1 MSFKAGNGTK
11 TITMS
16 ISVIAVFALAFWL
29 IYKSTQ
35 DFLNST
41 VTSTID
47 ATDIPL
53 SEVYFPS
60 VTICNINQVGYL
72 LMHMYFHCTVF
83 TVILHSTP
91 PLIQILP
98 CPNMIT
104 LLLYYFYLHSLRKY
118 YCINIRACLREAGL
132 IQKPLKNHL
141 ASKLKIMQQ
150 TFIFL
155 KYIFHNH

>member
-1 MSFKAGNGTK
+1 MSHEKLQESLYTVSDIVYLQSLNTIFPKLCTHFTNFPHNNFEKDMGPEVMSFKAGNGTK

-16 ISVIAVFALAFWL
+16 ISVIAVFSLAFWL

-72 LMHMYFHCTVF
+72 FMHLFSLHCTIC
-83 TVILHSTP
+83 TVL
-91 PLIQILP
+91 
-98 CPNMIT
+98 
-104 LLLYYFYLHSLRKY
+104 
-118 YCINIRACLREAGL
+118 
-132 IQKPLKNHL
+132 
-141 ASKLKIMQQ
+141 
-150 TFIFL
+150 
-155 KYIFHNH
+155 

>member
-1 MSFKAGNGTK
+1 MGPEVMSFKAGNGTK

-16 ISVIAVFALAFWL
+16 ISVIAVFSLAFWL

-72 LMHMYFHCTVF
+72 FMHMYFHCTVF
-83 TVILHSTP
+83 FLAVFTVMLHLTP

-98 CPNMIT
+98 CQNMIT
-104 LLLYYFYLHSLRKY
+104 LRIYCLHTLRT
-118 YCINIRACLREAGL
+118 IVLISGRA
-132 IQKPLKNHL
+132 
-141 ASKLKIMQQ
+141 
-150 TFIFL
+150 
-155 KYIFHNH
+155 

>member
-16 ISVIAVFALAFWL
+16 ISVIAVFSLAFWL

-72 LMHMYFHCTVF
+72 LLHMYFHCTVF
-83 TVILHSTP
+83 IVMLHFTP

-98 CPNMIT
+98 CQNMIT
-104 LLLYYFYLHSLRKY
+104 LL
-118 YCINIRACLREAGL
+118 
-132 IQKPLKNHL
+132 
-141 ASKLKIMQQ
+141 
-150 TFIFL
+150 
-155 KYIFHNH
+155 